1 MRNTG
6 ILIRKCCDTHK
17 VMKEI
22 IKSSR
27 LFELILTPLLSESAF
42 NGNFVI
48 LEYIDIIF
56 DDII

>member
-1 MRNTG
+1 M
-6 ILIRKCCDTHK
+6 IRKCCDTHK